1 MRNLLVLLVLF
12 SPVFLLS
19 EESRILRFP
28 NSSQTEIAFVHA
40 GDVFTVPISGGVARR
55 ISTDKGIELYPRF
68 SPDGKTIAFTA
79 QYDGNNEIY
88 TINSKGG
95 EPKRITYSVD
105 VGEMPERM
113 GPDKIIM
120 QWTDSENIMYRGRGQ
135 SWHAWSGLMF
145 TSNINGGLPN
155 KLALDQ
161 AGYGYMSPD
170 GKKIAYNRVFREYR
184 TWKRYRGGQT
194 DDIWIYDWASG
205 ELDNITNSS
214 AQDVMPMWSGNKIYF
229 HSDRTGVMNIY
240 VYDLGTK
247 QTKTVTN
254 FTEFDVKFASLG
266 AKHIALENAG
276 YIYLIDLATDKMNKV
291 SVEIHE
297 DFPDAR
303 PEIVSAEKRISSA
316 SLSPDGKTA
325 VVTARGNI
333 YSVPEK
339 KGNVHILTETSGV
352 HERGASWSPDG
363 KWIAF
368 ISDETGE
375 DEIFIMRSDGTE
387 KTKLTKNAESYK
399 FSVLWSPDSKKI
411 LFTDKSLKL
420 SYVNV
425 KSKKVTVVAKSKQW
439 EIRDFSW
446 SPDSRWIAFS
456 DQVNE
461 GFSICNIYSIK
472 SKKITQ
478 VSDEFYNS
486 YYPVFAPSGDYLF
499 FVSDRTFRARVGAFE
514 WNFQYQ
520 DMSKIY
526 GLTLKKGLESPF
538 NYESDEY
545 DYSEKEDEDKFQED
559 KDKKGKDEEIKVEID
574 LDGISQRIFE
584 LPLGAGRYGNL
595 YPTKDNKLYYIKGSS
610 GKAMKTFYYD
620 FKAKKENEL
629 GDFTAWDISQDEKK
643 ILVLKKGELFTE
655 DLKGSVKLTN
665 KLKTSE
671 MKQTLDRTAEWGQVF
686 AEAHRQMKHFF
697 YDPNMHGVDWD
708 AMKKRYSQFLPHIH
722 HRTDLTYI
730 IGEMIAELNV
740 GHAYAG
746 GGDAPEIAKVGIGH
760 LGAEYTADGSG
771 YYRINKIFQGRNWE
785 EKTRSPLTEPG
796 VDVSEGQYLISIN
809 GKELSESYT
818 PYSALVGKANEY
830 VEIEVSSNAS
840 NKNTKKY
847 MVKTIA
853 KESFLRYFNWVEEN
867 RMKVDK
873 ATNGRV
879 GYIHIPDMGLG
890 NGLNEFSKY
899 FFPQTRKEALI
910 IDDRYNGGG
919 NVSPMIIERLKRD
932 LAIATMARNTEVIGG
947 KPVGTMPGPVVCLIN
962 ELSASDGDLFPY
974 QFKINNLGKLIGK
987 RSWGGVI
994 GIRGSLPF
1002 LDGGY
1007 MTRPEFANFGLDGT
1021 WVLEGTG
1028 QAPDIEVDNHPARM
1042 AKGIDDQLKRAIE
1055 EILKDIKTNKK
1066 RQIPTKLPKWDDR
1079 SKPSK

>member
-1 MRNLLVLLVLF
+1 VRNILLLLVLLAPALLF
-12 SPVFLLS
+12 A

-28 NSSQTEIAFVHA
+28 NSSETEVAFIHA
-40 GDVFTVPISGGVARR
+40 GDMFTVPITGGVARR
-55 ISTDKGIELYPRF
+55 LTTDVGIELYPRF
-68 SPDGKTIAFTA
+68 SPDGSRLAFTA

-95 EPKRITYSVD
+95 IPKRVTFSVD
-105 VGEMPERM
+105 VGAMPERM

-120 QWTDSENIMYRGRGQ
+120 QWTDSENVMYRGRGQ

-145 TSNINGGLPN
+145 TSNVNGGLPN

-184 TWKRYRGGQT
+184 TWKRYRGGQA

-205 ELDNITNSS
+205 DLENITNNT

-229 HSDRTGVMNIY
+229 HSDRTGIMNIY
-240 VYDLGTK
+240 VYNLTTK
-247 QTKTVTN
+247 QTKAVTN
-254 FTEFDVKFASLG
+254 FTEYDVKFASLG

-276 YIYLIDLATDKMNKV
+276 YIYLIDLATDKMHKI
-291 SVEIHE
+291 SVEIRE

-303 PEIVSAEKRISSA
+303 AEIVTVDKRITNG
-316 SLSPDGKTA
+316 SLSPDGKRT

-339 KGNVHILTETSGV
+339 KGNVRALTESSGI
-352 HERGASWSPDG
+352 HERGTSWSPDG
-363 KWIAF
+363 KLIAF

-375 DEIFIMRSDGTE
+375 DEIFIMKPDGSD
-387 KTKLTKNAESYK
+387 KTQLTKNAESYK
-399 FSVLWSPDSKKI
+399 FSLLWSPDSKTI

-420 SYVNV
+420 TLIDV
-425 KSKKVTVVAKSKQW
+425 KSKKTTVVTKSKQW

-461 GFSICNIYSIK
+461 GFSLCYIYNLE

-478 VSDEFYNS
+478 VSDEYYNS
-486 YYPVFAPSGDYLF
+486 YNPVFTPGGNYLF

-514 WNFQYQ
+514 WNYQYQ

-526 GLTLKKGLESPF
+526 GLTLGKDKESPF
-538 NYESDEY
+538 KYESDEY
-545 DYSEKEDEDKFQED
+545 EVEEKKDGKDDKK
-559 KDKKGKDEEIKVEID
+559 KDKKDKDVKVEID
-574 LDGISQRIFE
+574 LDGLSGRIFE
-584 LPLGAGRYGNL
+584 VPVSAGRYGNL
-595 YPTKDNKLYYIKGSS
+595 YPTKDHKLYYVKGGS
-610 GKAMKTFYYD
+610 GKGMKTFYYD
-620 FKAKKENEL
+620 FKKKKESEL
-629 GDFTAWDISQDEKK
+629 GDFTQWEISRDEKK
-643 ILVLKKGELFTE
+643 ILVLKKGDLFTE
-655 DLKGSVKLTN
+655 DLKGKVELKN
-665 KLKTSE
+665 KLKTSQ
-671 MKQTLDRTAEWGQVF
+671 MKQMLDHKAEWAQVF
-686 AEAHRQMKHFF
+686 SEAHRQMKHFF
-697 YDPNMHGVDWD
+697 YAPNMHGVDWPQ
-708 AMKKRYSQFLPHIH
+708 MKMKYEQFLPHVH

-730 IGEMIAELNV
+730 VGEMISELNV
-740 GHAYAG
+740 GHAYVG
-746 GGDAPEIAKVGIGH
+746 GGDAPKITTVGIGH
-760 LGAEYTADGSG
+760 LGAEYLADGSG
-771 YYRINKIFQGRNWE
+771 YYKINKIFQGRNWE

-796 VDVSEGQYLISIN
+796 IDVSEGDYLISIN
-809 GKELSESYT
+809 GKDLDENNT
-818 PYSALVGKANEY
+818 PYAALVGMQNEF
-830 VEIEVSSNAS
+830 VEIEINSKPSHKGS
-840 NKNTKKY
+840 KKY

-853 KESFLRYFNWVEEN
+853 KEAFLRYFNWVEEN
-867 RMKVDK
+867 RMKVYK
-873 ATNGRV
+873 ASNGRV
-879 GYIHIPDMGLG
+879 GYIHVPDMGLG

-932 LAIATMARNTEVIGG
+932 LAIATMARNTETISG
-947 KPVGTMPGPVVCLIN
+947 KPQGTMPGPVVCLIN

-974 QFKINNLGKLIGK
+974 QFKVNNLGKIIGK
-987 RSWGGVI
+987 RSWGGVV

-1021 WVLEGTG
+1021 WALEGWG
-1028 QAPDIEVDNHPARM
+1028 QEPDIEVDNHPARM
-1042 AKGIDDQLKRAIE
+1042 AKGIDDQLNRAVE

-1066 RQIPTKLPKWDDR
+1066 RQLPKKLPEFDDR
-1079 SKPSK
+1079 SKPRN